1 MLDVGICIV
10 TKFLPLRALQLT
22 RLSDTQKHSKC
33 MLQLQTKQHPAKIY
47 VLGANTKNRIH
58 IVIAHVSTLRRL
70 VFWIHGKW

>member
-10 TKFLPLRALQLT
+10 TKFLPLIVLQLT
-22 RLSDTQKHSKC
+22 RILDAQKRSKR